1 MMPSSHYAVYLPRA
15 LMERAIRFYW
25 QRHKVPK
32 ITDAVVVRTA
42 LVRYCFK
49 YESKDESDGC

>member
-1 MMPSSHYAVYLPRA
+1 MPSSHYAVYLPRD
-15 LMERAIRFYW
+15 LVERARRVYG

-42 LVRYCFK
+42 LVLYCFK
-49 YESKDESDGC
+49 HEGEAKTGGS